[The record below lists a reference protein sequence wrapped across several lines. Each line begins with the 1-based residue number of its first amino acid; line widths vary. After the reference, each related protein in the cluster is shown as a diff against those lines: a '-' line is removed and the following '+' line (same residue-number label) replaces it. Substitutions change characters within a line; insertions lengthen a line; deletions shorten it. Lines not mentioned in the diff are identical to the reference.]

1 MLAFSSRIFTLDSL
15 DRFVKA
21 LKKMDSERQVLPV
34 EHEAITSGDNDSAL
48 GDIEVLVAF
57 EIFEI
62 LHFLKTKISVST

>member
-57 EIFEI
+57 EI
-62 LHFLKTKISVST
+62 LKSCTF

>member
-21 LKKMDSERQVLPV
+21 LKKMDSEQQVLPV
-34 EHEAITSGDNDSAL
+34 EHEAITSGDNDSTL

-62 LHFLKTKISVST
+62 LHFLKTIISVSR